1 MQTALDLLNTL
12 LPRLYAVAMVN
23 YIVYLVRNDPFSE
36 RTCAPFL
43 FAVFALH
50 CVYFLLGTVHHAT
63 YPIAN
68 MPEVISAVA
77 LSVAGVYLYVERG
90 QGSKVTGAFQL
101 PMVVVMQLIA
111 STLMQH
117 GAAASPGVNASP
129 GFSLHALAAVFA
141 HSAFVV
147 GAVYAVM
154 YVLMYRALKGKRF
167 GLVFERLPSLD
178 KLASMGFRATAL
190 GWVLLTA
197 SIVVGFVI
205 TRNVSESAYRDPY
218 VVVAIGIWAIYG
230 VALLSYF
237 GLGLKGART
246 VYLSLLAFACAVIA
260 ISGAAIWPVLHRF
273 QA

>member
-12 LPRLYAVAMVN
+12 LPLLYALAMVN

-36 RTCAPFL
+36 RTCTPFL
-43 FAVFALH
+43 CAVFGLH
-50 CVYFLLGTVHHAT
+50 CVYFLLGAVHHAS

-68 MPEVISAVA
+68 MPEVLSAVG
-77 LSVAGVYLYVERG
+77 LSVAGVYLYVERV

-117 GAAASPGVNASP
+117 GVDPSPGVNAGA
-129 GFSLHALAAVFA
+129 GFSLHAFAAVLA

-154 YVLMYRALKGKRF
+154 YVHMYRSLKRKRF
-167 GLVFERLPSLD
+167 GVVFERLPPLD
-178 KLASMGFRATAL
+178 KLAGMGFGATAL

-205 TRNVSESAYRDPY
+205 TRNLSESAYRNPY
-218 VVVAIGIWAIYG
+218 VLVAIGIWVIYG
-230 VALLSYF
+230 AALLGYF

-246 VYLSLLAFACAVIA
+246 VYLSLLAFAFAVAA
-260 ISGAAIWPVLHRF
+260 ISGAAIWPVFHRF
-273 QA
+273 QT